1 MKHLKI
7 NWKSRAT
14 LLLVVSIIISLL
26 MISLELTSWAEQ
38 LNQQGNLPH
47 GDSHGGGHG
56 GDKGKGDMPSILRYI
71 LPFVKEIVL
80 IGVPL
85 FITLGLMKLTALCKR
100 MLARSQQQ

>member
-26 MISLELTSWAEQ
+26 MILLELTSWAEQ

-47 GDSHGGGHG
+47 GDAHGHGGG
-56 GDKGKGDMPSILRYI
+56 KGKGEMPSILRYI

-100 MLARSQQQ
+100 MLIRSQQQ

>member
-1 MKHLKI
+1 MKHLQI
-7 NWKSRAT
+7 NWKSRVT

-38 LNQQGNLPH
+38 LNQQGSLPH
-47 GDSHGGGHG
+47 GDGHAGG
-56 GDKGKGDMPSILRYI
+56 KGKGDMPSILRYI

-85 FITLGLMKLTALCKR
+85 FITLGLMKFTALCKR
-100 MLARSQQQ
+100 IRTCTQQQ